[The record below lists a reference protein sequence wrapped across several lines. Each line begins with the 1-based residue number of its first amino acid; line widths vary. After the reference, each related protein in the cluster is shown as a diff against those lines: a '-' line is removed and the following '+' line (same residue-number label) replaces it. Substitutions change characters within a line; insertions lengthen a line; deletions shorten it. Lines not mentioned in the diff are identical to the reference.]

1 MRHPQTYLVNT
12 AVHAAIDRIRQDTRL
27 LSESEVSEFF
37 ELEDETPGPA
47 EIAQS
52 RSDMQ
57 GMFKALDMLTPRQLT
72 SWWRRASTAC
82 RGPNWRNAGAF
93 RCGWSDA
100 NCRPRTS
107 TACARCGGRRTSPR
121 PASRPSNRAGA
132 DSERRNNASKCV
144 FRAFGVPFCRRPNV

>member
-1 MRHPQTYLVNT
+1 
-12 AVHAAIDRIRQDTRL
+12 
-27 LSESEVSEFF
+27 
-37 ELEDETPGPA
+37 
-47 EIAQS
+47 
-52 RSDMQ
+52 
-57 GMFKALDMLTPRQLT
+57 MFKALDMLTPRQRDILVAARVDGL
-72 SWWRRASTAC
+72 SRPELAQRWGIS
-82 RGPNWRNAGAF
+82 

-132 DSERRNNASKCV
+132 DSERNNASKCV